1 MKAIRNANKILFF
14 LGLSL
19 PLLALVTIGWLVR
32 DTSGRF
38 QDSVFQ
44 VEHTYKVVN
53 LVEQTQLH
61 LLDAETERRGY
72 LLAGGAEYLDSYGSA
87 MTSVQKDISELET
100 LVGKSTT
107 QQTNLTELQDLINI
121 RLGIDPEKMKGQA
134 SLPDVLAISLT
145 DQGKRTMDEINRV
158 LFQMREQEES
168 GLDDREQ
175 HTEEDAI
182 SGQIATVILIATV
195 AVALIF
201 IIFILIR
208 LERLQQFVTIC
219 AWTGQV
225 KDGNDW
231 IRLDEY
237 LQRRFGL
244 SVSHGVSREAALKM
258 MREMEEQHR
267 EEAQPGVAAPV
278 QSAR

>member
-1 MKAIRNANKILFF
+1 MKKSRLQNNFLFL

-19 PLLALVTIGWLVR
+19 PLVALVTIGWLVR
-32 DTSGRF
+32 ETSGRF
-38 QDSVFQ
+38 QESYFQ

-72 LLAGGAEYLDSYGSA
+72 LLAGGNDYLNSYGSA
-87 MTSVQKDISELET
+87 MTSIQKDIDQLQK

-107 QQTNLTELQDLINI
+107 QQTNIAQLQDLVTV
-121 RLGIDPEKMKGQA
+121 RLGIDPDKA
-134 SLPDVLAISLT
+134 TNNLPDMLAVSLT
-145 DQGKRTMDEINRV
+145 DEGKETMDTIDRV
-158 LFQMREQEES
+158 LFQMREAEEAQ
-168 GLDDREQ
+168 LNAREQ
-175 HTEEDAI
+175 RTQDDAI
-182 SGQIATVILIATV
+182 SGQIATVILIGTV
-195 AVALIF
+195 AVALVF
-201 IIFILIR
+201 IIFILVR
-208 LERLQQFVTIC
+208 LEKLQQFVTIC

-258 MREMEEQHR
+258 MREMEAR
-267 EEAQPGVAAPV
+267 ENATPAPAPGHA
-278 QSAR
+278 

>member
-1 MKAIRNANKILFF
+1 MKAAKTANQVLFF

-19 PLLALVTIGWLVR
+19 PLLALLTIGWLVKE
-32 DTSGRF
+32 TSGRF
-38 QDSVFQ
+38 QQSFFQ

-72 LLAGGAEYLDSYGSA
+72 LLAGGKDYLDSYGNA
-87 MTSVQKDISELET
+87 MTSIQKDINQLQG
-100 LVGKSTT
+100 LLGKTT
-107 QQTNLTELQDLINI
+107 GQQTNILELQNLIDV
-121 RLGIDPEKMKGQA
+121 RLGIDPDKMKEPD
-134 SLPDVLAISLT
+134 SLPDMLAVSLT
-145 DQGKRTMDEINRV
+145 DEGKKTMDQINLV
-158 LFQMREQEES
+158 LFQMRQAEENQ
-168 GLDDREQ
+168 LNDREQ

-182 SGQIATVILIATV
+182 SGQVATVILIGTV

-201 IIFILIR
+201 IIFILLR
-208 LERLQQFVTIC
+208 LEKLQQFVTIC

-225 KDGNDW
+225 KDGEDW

-244 SVSHGVSREAALKM
+244 AVSHGVSREAAVKM
-258 MREMEEQHR
+258 MHEME
-267 EEAQPGVAAPV
+267 
-278 QSAR
+278 ARPQEMPK

>member
-1 MKAIRNANKILFF
+1 MQKTRTQNKILFF

-19 PLLALVTIGWLVR
+19 PLVALVTIGWLVR
-32 DTSGRF
+32 ETSGRF
-38 QDSVFQ
+38 QESYYQ

-72 LLAGGAEYLDSYGSA
+72 LLAGGNDYLNSYGSA
-87 MTSVQKDISELET
+87 MTSIQKDIDQLQR
-100 LVGKSTT
+100 LVGKSTA
-107 QQTNLTELQDLINI
+107 QETNISQLQDLVTV
-121 RLGIDPEKMKGQA
+121 RLGIDPNKA
-134 SLPDVLAISLT
+134 TNNLPDMLAVSLT
-145 DQGKRTMDEINRV
+145 AEGKETMDTIDRV

-168 GLDDREQ
+168 QLNEREQ
-175 HTEEDAI
+175 RTQDDAI
-182 SGQIATVILIATV
+182 SGQIATVILIGTV
-195 AVALIF
+195 AVALVF
-201 IIFILIR
+201 IIFILVR
-208 LERLQQFVTIC
+208 LEKLQQFVTIC

-258 MREMEEQHR
+258 MREMEAR
-267 EEAQPGVAAPV
+267 ENAAPTPA
-278 QSAR
+278 SAPGHA

>member
-1 MKAIRNANKILFF
+1 MIMKKTSTQNKILFL

-19 PLLALVTIGWLVR
+19 PLVALFTIGWLVR
-32 DTSGRF
+32 ETSGRF
-38 QDSVFQ
+38 QESYYQ

-72 LLAGGAEYLDSYGSA
+72 LLAGGNDYLNSYGTA
-87 MTSVQKDISELET
+87 MTSIQQDIDQLER
-100 LVGKSTT
+100 LVGKNGV
-107 QQTNLTELQDLINI
+107 QETNISQLQDLVTV
-121 RLGIDPEKMKGQA
+121 RLGIDPAKA
-134 SLPDVLAISLT
+134 TNNLPDMLAVSLT
-145 DQGKRTMDEINRV
+145 AEGKETMDNIDRV

-168 GLDDREQ
+168 QLNAREQ
-175 HTEEDAI
+175 RTQDDAI
-182 SGQIATVILIATV
+182 SGQVATVILIGTV

-201 IIFILIR
+201 IIFILVR
-208 LERLQQFVTIC
+208 LEKLQQFVTIC

-237 LQRRFGL
+237 LQQRFGL

-258 MREMEEQHR
+258 MREMEAR
-267 EEAQPGVAAPV
+267 ENATPEPAPGHA
-278 QSAR
+278 

>member
-1 MKAIRNANKILFF
+1 MKASKTTNQILFF

-19 PLLALVTIGWLVR
+19 PLLALLTIGWLVWE
-32 DTSGRF
+32 TSGRF
-38 QDSVFQ
+38 QQSFFQ

-72 LLAGGAEYLDSYGSA
+72 LLAGGADYLDSYGTA
-87 MTSVQKDISELET
+87 MTSVQKDIAQLQAV
-100 LVGKSTT
+100 LGKSTG
-107 QQTNLTELQDLINI
+107 QATNILELQNLIDV
-121 RLGIDPEKMKGQA
+121 RLGIDPDKMKQPN
-134 SLPDVLAISLT
+134 SLPDMLAVSLT
-145 DQGKRTMDEINRV
+145 DEGKKTMDQINRV
-158 LFQMREQEES
+158 LFQVRQSEENQLNEREM
-168 GLDDREQ
+168 

-182 SGQIATVILIATV
+182 SGQIATVILIGTV
-195 AVALIF
+195 AVALLF
-201 IIFILIR
+201 IIFILLR
-208 LERLQQFVTIC
+208 LEKLQQFVTIC

-258 MREMEEQHR
+258 MREMEAR
-267 EEAQPGVAAPV
+267 PEEV
-278 QSAR
+278 SK

>member
-1 MKAIRNANKILFF
+1 MNFAKIQSKILFF

-19 PLLALVTIGWLVR
+19 PLVALLTIGWLVR
-32 DTSGRF
+32 ETSGRF
-38 QDSVFQ
+38 QQSYFQ

-72 LLAGGAEYLDSYGSA
+72 LLAGGGDYLNSYGSA
-87 MTSVQKDISELET
+87 MTSVQKDIDQLQT
-100 LVGKSTT
+100 LLGKTT
-107 QQTNLTELQDLINI
+107 GQQTNILQLQDLISV
-121 RLGIDPEKMKGQA
+121 RLGIDADKMKGTNN
-134 SLPDVLAISLT
+134 LPDVLAVSLT
-145 DQGKRTMDEINRV
+145 DEGKETMDEINRV
-158 LFQMREQEES
+158 LFTMREAEE
-168 GLDDREQ
+168 GQLNEREQ
-175 HTEEDAI
+175 RTQDDAI
-182 SGQIATVILIATV
+182 SGQIATVILIGTV

-201 IIFILIR
+201 IIFILLR
-208 LERLQQFVTIC
+208 LEKLQQFVTIC

-244 SVSHGVSREAALKM
+244 AVSHGVSRDAAIKM
-258 MREMEEQHR
+258 MREMQEHPA
-267 EEAQPGVAAPV
+267 EAAK
-278 QSAR
+278 

>member
-1 MKAIRNANKILFF
+1 MKPGKTFGKILFF

-19 PLLALVTIGWLVR
+19 PLLALITIGWLVR
-32 DTSGRF
+32 ETSGRF
-38 QDSVFQ
+38 QQSFFQ

-72 LLAGGAEYLDSYGSA
+72 LLAGGADYLSSYGTA
-87 MTSVQKDISELET
+87 MTAIQKDIDQLQV
-100 LVGKSTT
+100 LVGKSNT
-107 QQTNLTELQDLINI
+107 QQTNMLQLQDLINV
-121 RLGIDPEKMKGQA
+121 RLGIGADKMKSGGN
-134 SLPDVLAISLT
+134 LPDVLAVSLT
-145 DQGKRTMDEINRV
+145 AEGKKTMDEVNRV
-158 LFQMREQEES
+158 LFEMREEEEAQ
-168 GLDDREQ
+168 LNEREQ
-175 HTEEDAI
+175 RTQDDAI
-182 SGQIATVILIATV
+182 SGQVATVILIGTV

-201 IIFILIR
+201 IVFILVR
-208 LERLQQFVTIC
+208 LEKLQQFVTIC

-244 SVSHGVSREAALKM
+244 SVSHGVSREAAIKM
-258 MREMEEQHR
+258 MHEME
-267 EEAQPGVAAPV
+267 
-278 QSAR
+278 ARPNNASK

>member
-1 MKAIRNANKILFF
+1 MNIAKFSNKVLFF

-19 PLLALVTIGWLVR
+19 PLLALLTIGWLVKE
-32 DTSGRF
+32 TSGRF
-38 QDSVFQ
+38 QQSYFQ

-72 LLAGGAEYLDSYGSA
+72 LLAGGSDYLDSYGNA
-87 MTSVQKDISELET
+87 MTSIQKDIDQLQT
-100 LVGKSTT
+100 LLGKNG
-107 QQTNLTELQDLINI
+107 QQTNIVQLQDLITV
-121 RLGIDPEKMKGQA
+121 RLGIDTDKMKNTN
-134 SLPDVLAISLT
+134 SLPDMLAVSLT
-145 DQGKRTMDEINRV
+145 EEGKQTMDQINRV
-158 LFQMREQEES
+158 LFQMREAEE
-168 GLDDREQ
+168 LQLNDREQ
-175 HTEEDAI
+175 RTQDDAI
-182 SGQIATVILIATV
+182 SGQIATVILILTV
-195 AVALIF
+195 AVALLF
-201 IIFILIR
+201 IIFILFR
-208 LERLQQFVTIC
+208 LEKLQQFVTIC

-258 MREMEEQHR
+258 MREMREQPT
-267 EEAQPGVAAPV
+267 EASVEA
-278 QSAR
+278 SK

>member
-1 MKAIRNANKILFF
+1 MIPVKAPNKVLFF

-19 PLLALVTIGWLVR
+19 PLLALLTIGWLVR
-32 DTSGRF
+32 QTSGRF
-38 QDSVFQ
+38 QQSFFQ

-72 LLAGGAEYLDSYGSA
+72 LLAGGNDYLNSYGTA
-87 MTSVQKDISELET
+87 MTSVQKDIDQLQD
-100 LVGKSTT
+100 LLGKAAT
-107 QQTNLTELQDLINI
+107 QQTNMVELQDLINV
-121 RLGIDPEKMKGQA
+121 RLGIDPNKM
-134 SLPDVLAISLT
+134 STNNLPDVLAVSLT
-145 DQGKRTMDEINRV
+145 AEGKNTMDEINRV
-158 LFQMREQEES
+158 LFQMREDEES
-168 GLDDREQ
+168 KLNDREQ
-175 HTEEDAI
+175 RTEDDAI
-182 SGQIATVILIATV
+182 SGQIATVILIGTV

-201 IIFILIR
+201 IIFILLRI
-208 LERLQQFVTIC
+208 EKLQQFVTIC

-244 SVSHGVSREAALKM
+244 SVSHGVSREAAIKM
-258 MREMEEQHR
+258 MREMESR
-267 EEAQPGVAAPV
+267 PATPV
-278 QSAR
+278 K